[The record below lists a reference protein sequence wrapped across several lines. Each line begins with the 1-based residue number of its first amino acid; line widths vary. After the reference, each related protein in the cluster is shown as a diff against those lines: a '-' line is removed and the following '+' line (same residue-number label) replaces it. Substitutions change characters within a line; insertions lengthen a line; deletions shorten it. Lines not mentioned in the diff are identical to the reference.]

1 MTTKGHLQ
9 LLTTY
14 TKSTKKKKNQPRPYT
29 FPRIIISLTLLSQS
43 SHSIIFFF
51 LKKTFYTATR
61 KLLFTSFEQIALRL
75 PIYSFLQCSFLSECK
90 YMGVWYSHSYI
101 THLALYMTVYNGN
114 LWSQLAFCRLKRP
127 LGSGEHTKT
136 SPKLSLLL

>member
-1 MTTKGHLQ
+1 MIHVTHKGYRDDQRSFAIVNNLQ
-9 LLTTY
+9 QKY
-14 TKSTKKKKNQPRPYT
+14 KKKKKNQPRPYT

-90 YMGVWYSHSYI
+90 YMGVGTLI
-101 THLALYMTVYNGN
+101 LI
-114 LWSQLAFCRLKRP
+114 
-127 LGSGEHTKT
+127 
-136 SPKLSLLL
+136 